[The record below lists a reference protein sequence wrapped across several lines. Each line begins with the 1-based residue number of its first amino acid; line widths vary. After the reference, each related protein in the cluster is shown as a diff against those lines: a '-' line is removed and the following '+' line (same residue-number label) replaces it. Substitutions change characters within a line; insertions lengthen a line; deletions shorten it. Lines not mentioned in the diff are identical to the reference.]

1 MWFYFGGSLQRQYHV
16 GEVVTMM
23 ELHILGTASARPTS
37 SRNVSG
43 SVFSCQ
49 EGIVIIDA
57 GEGFQTRYSRQRS
70 RMKQCGEPSLL
81 RPNRIVAVA
90 LTHGHLDHTWGL
102 LPFLQTLSLDGRQQ
116 PLIVYGPT
124 SPAVLDALQS
134 DGIDAVLPVDT
145 PSAELL
151 NQYRAW
157 FTLGGVSSHLGYEIR
172 WLLGDVQSGR
182 WVEFTNESS
191 TLLWHDTMPQP
202 PSFKM
207 FRMDP
212 LPTEHSVPS
221 CAWQL
226 SQKERKGSFD
236 RDKATLAGLTQ
247 DERKTLSEGVDID
260 RANGEKLLASQFRGA
275 SKPATSIVV
284 SGDTAEQSIHPINP
298 VTVLVHEATFLDDAS
313 NKASEHLHSTASG
326 AARTALECGAT
337 HLVLTHFSARLRD
350 ADEALSEAKQVLG
363 QSVSLASANDG
374 DRIRINETAG
384 VTMLVSTENGWTQH
398 NLSHH

>member
-1 MWFYFGGSLQRQYHV
+1 
-16 GEVVTMM
+16 M

-49 EGIVIIDA
+49 EGLVIIDA

-102 LPFLQTLSLDGRQQ
+102 LPFLQTLSLDGRQK

-124 SPAVLDALQS
+124 SSTVLDALEA
-134 DGIDAVLPVDT
+134 DGFDAVLPDDT

-157 FTLGGVSSHLGYEIR
+157 FSLGGVTSHLGYEIR
-172 WLLGDVQSGR
+172 WLLGDVKSER
-182 WVEFTNESS
+182 WVEFTDNSS
-191 TLLWHDTMPQP
+191 NLLWHDSMPQP
-202 PSFKM
+202 KSFKM

-236 RDKATLAGLTQ
+236 RDKATLAGLSQ
-247 DERKTLSEGVDID
+247 DERKKLSEGVDID
-260 RANGEKLLASQFRGA
+260 RANGETLLASQFRGD

-284 SGDTAEQSIHPINP
+284 SGDTAEQSIHPVAP
-298 VTVLVHEATFLDDAS
+298 TTVLVHEATFLDDAS

-326 AARTALECGAT
+326 AARTALECGAK
-337 HLVLTHFSARLRD
+337 HLILTHFSARLKD
-350 ADEALSEAKQVLG
+350 AEEAINEAKQVLNH
-363 QSVSLASANDG
+363 SASLASANDG
-374 DRIRINETAG
+374 DRIRINEDAS
-384 VTMLVSTENGWTQH
+384 VTMLVSTESGWSQH
-398 NLSHH
+398 NMSHH